1 MGRVR
6 NTEPKRDTVKK
17 KKTEKSEEE
26 KELYKKYQRYLK
38 SDRFKEIREIVFE
51 RDGNRCC
58 ACGRGVGD
66 GAVLNCHHRSYDHL
80 FHEEDND
87 YQDLRTL
94 CQTCHRAIHRVPSNW
109 SRFRINH
116 RTEDTLVSDGITH

>member
-6 NTEPKRDTVKK
+6 NTEPKKDTVKK
-17 KKTEKSEEE
+17 KKTEKTEEE
-26 KELYKKYQRYLK
+26 KELYRKYQRYLK
-38 SDRFKEIREIVFE
+38 SEKFKEIRKIVFE

-58 ACGRGVGD
+58 GCGRGVED
-66 GAVLNCHHRSYDHL
+66 GAVLNCHHRSYVHL
-80 FHEEDND
+80 FHEEENG

-116 RTEDTLVSDGITH
+116 RTEEEVKN

>member
-17 KKTEKSEEE
+17 KKTEKSKEET
-26 KELYKKYQRYLK
+26 ELYKKYQRYLK
-38 SDRFKEIREIVFE
+38 SDRFKEIREIVFK

-58 ACGRGVGD
+58 ACGRGVAD

>member
-1 MGRVR
+1 MGRVK

-26 KELYKKYQRYLK
+26 KELYRKYQRYLK
-38 SDRFKEIREIVFE
+38 SDKFKEIREIVFE

-80 FHEEDND
+80 FHEEEND

-116 RTEDTLVSDGITH
+116 RTEDDLKKNNPR

>member
-1 MGRVR
+1 MGKIK
-6 NTEPKRDTVKK
+6 NLEPKKDTKK
-17 KKTEKSEEE
+17 KKTSEKTEEE
-26 KELYKKYQRYLK
+26 KELYKKYQKYLK
-38 SDRFKEIREIVFE
+38 SDKFKEIRKIVFE

-58 ACGRGVGD
+58 CCGRSPEE
-66 GAVLNCHHRSYDHL
+66 GAVLNCHHRSYASL
-80 FHEEDND
+80 FHEEEND

-116 RTEDTLVSDGITH
+116 KTEDDIKTI